1 MSEIEERKICI
12 FGRRSGS
19 GTDDM
24 GKDDDKLMPL
34 PMPNIAL
41 KEIDARDKG
50 CARAQPPQSRA
61 TLHPLT
67 VVVPGAIA
75 AHLMSGCRGTLTWCA

>member
-1 MSEIEERKICI
+1 
-12 FGRRSGS
+12 
-19 GTDDM
+19 M

-50 CARAQPPQSRA
+50 CARAQP
-61 TLHPLT
+61 LHKAVQPRLPLPLT